1 MNSYP
6 ALDLEK
12 LKALNE
18 QSKKKEAQKQQAAAQ
33 QTKVK
38 QQQQQTAKAQT
49 KQAEEAKFNKT
60 LVSPAPKPTQSG
72 QLDGISKFIE
82 EKIGIPVVD
91 FLDNLS
97 GDQKTPDQIAQERKQ
112 KRAEGQAKRKQTEQA
127 LEQVAYSN
135 PVSAAATETLRA
147 GIGAFARPV
156 EAAIDKS
163 FQFYLNNT
171 VNKGLSPTDE
181 AYKRAYT
188 ELTKAPRTDVAKTGE
203 KLLSFFLLS
212 RALRNVPGAKLGT
225 SPMPEGLKGAA
236 WAGAKAKRI
245 VTEGLVPGAIA
256 DFFLTDAKDGNFS
269 EVIKGMVPEELQKSW
284 MFALATDQKKGDPIL
299 NSVKSVLE
307 GGPLNVAGNVIL
319 PALTTS
325 YRFARGLVAKGY
337 DKDRVVSE
345 ALEVLN
351 TEADKN
357 LKEVAQASSKETADM
372 MGVKTEELNQLELDA
387 QQLEARIKGEAQEP
401 PIAEG
406 MTRLYHGS
414 ADKGR
419 YDGPAW
425 FSTDKTYARDYRP
438 DAELQYVDVPT
449 ARIDELADPDNYGQ
463 TPAAGFTFNVEL
475 DSSLTG
481 LRKPLQTRNISS
493 ADPEEVQ
500 QLELDLD
507 NLRQKQTD
515 IRIDLDNAV
524 DPNTQKEY
532 FQNTGTIKA
541 DDVNDIG
548 AKQLNLEEGF
558 PGTGRVSIHG
568 NAGNILT
575 EAAVKQMGMS
585 KDVRQTLLKEIEQ
598 KIDIKAIA
606 KASGKT
612 YGEVLANIYRINK
625 DFTDSLKTYDNLAT
639 DDESALMKKLLSEA
653 GETVSTS
660 KKGLVGVTTETL
672 GAAKITIASYAN
684 DLYRLSKEAEKVDTA
699 QIADADYYERISDRL
714 LGLLELYKESTQFFG
729 GSLGALRVRALQNL
743 DQREI
748 DQIIKGTEVDEND
761 TALTIFAMKKMV
773 KEAKDA
779 YRRGDAN
786 GLEMMRRLTRALQ
799 LSGGDP
805 SKTLSFA
812 RTAFANL
819 SEVAARN
826 FYNSIL
832 SGVKTIFRNGSV
844 VYGLIERPTSI
855 IIGGALNLNPA
866 QMRAGLAGYHSILGS
881 AGEAWRVARRTIQTG
896 VPANQSLNQF
906 IRRSE
911 TKNAL
916 ETLDQVA
923 STRPEKVA
931 VGFLKWHYAVS
942 DFFDFPEKL
951 MMGMDDYFKTILVRQ
966 RIDEKATL
974 EAMESGIYDPKKF
987 MELKMTKYAKVM
999 DPQTG
1004 TIKSEAFKEYAEIGT
1019 FQSDPGKVANYISGA
1034 VSAIPGGTWMI
1045 PFIRTPANI
1054 LTYQLEHLP
1063 VVRSFSKNYRAAKD
1077 GGDELLLAEMNG
1089 RQAIGVMAV
1098 TASAYMA
1105 ANNLITGDMPDP
1117 RKESAEHQRWKDLGI
1132 KPRSLN
1138 FNGVYVPY
1146 NMVEPLSNIIAAS
1159 ANIARVVNTYGMS
1172 EDFGDRLVT
1181 ALAITIAGSFTEKSY
1196 FQGLAN
1202 LAELANPETW
1212 TSAGAAKAGL
1222 NAVNNQLP
1230 ISGFRRGVA
1239 NTFDGNMREYSNE
1252 FDRMLQNALPIYRN
1266 FAPAMISVM
1275 DGKPMKNPNGNIWNA
1290 NVPFEVG
1297 VSRQDKVVD
1306 MLSEIEFKWGDRLD
1320 KFKNIPLNRDQKAI
1334 VRKAM
1339 FDFNVRGRLLDEMNK
1354 PYFKEDLKEW
1364 QSRNLG
1370 PDREYFKSVR
1380 PRVYD
1385 NVQEIWSQAED
1396 YAYTVLQEKDPKLGE
1411 EIVRLQKKEYQIK
1424 TKANYSPNA
1433 ELANP
1438 SKIGLSDSELKQLN
1452 EVLDY

>member
-6 ALDLEK
+6 AIDIEK
-12 LKALNE
+12 LKKLNK
-18 QSKKKEAQKQQAAAQ
+18 QSEQQAVQEQ
-33 QTKVK
+33 QTQVKQAKAK
-38 QQQQQTAKAQT
+38 QQQQQAAKAKT
-49 KQAEEAKFNKT
+49 KQVEEQKFNKT
-60 LVSPAPKPTQSG
+60 LVNPLKPKPKPPG
-72 QLDGISKFIE
+72 QLDGLGKFIE

-112 KRAEGQAKRKQTEQA
+112 QRAAGQQKRQETDKA
-127 LEQVAYSN
+127 LEEQAYSN
-135 PVSAAATETLRA
+135 PVSAVGTEVLLA
-147 GIGAFARPV
+147 GIGAVVKPV
-156 EAAIDKS
+156 EAVIDKS
-163 FQFYLNNT
+163 YQFYLNNT
-171 VNKGLSPTDE
+171 VNKGLAPTDE
-181 AYKRAYT
+181 AYQRAYT

-203 KLLSFFLLS
+203 KLLSFFLLA
-212 RALRNVPGAKLGT
+212 RGLRGIPGAKLGM
-225 SPMPEGLKGAA
+225 SPMPAGLKGAA
-236 WAGAKAKRI
+236 WVGAKGKRI
-245 VTEGLVPGAIA
+245 VTEGLVPSVIS

-269 EVIKGMVPEELQKSW
+269 EVIKEMVPEELQQSW
-284 MFALATDQKKGDPIL
+284 MFALASDQKKGDPII
-299 NSVKSVLE
+299 NSVKSAFE
-307 GGPLNVAGNVIL
+307 GIPLNVVGNVVL

-345 ALEVLN
+345 ALEVLS

-372 MGVKTEELNQLELDA
+372 MGVKTEEYNQLELEA
-387 QQLEARIKGEAQEP
+387 QQLEARR
-401 PIAEG
+401 
-406 MTRLYHGS
+406 T
-414 ADKGR
+414 
-419 YDGPAW
+419 
-425 FSTDKTYARDYRP
+425 TT
-438 DAELQYVDVPT
+438 
-449 ARIDELADPDNYGQ
+449 
-463 TPAAGFTFNVEL
+463 
-475 DSSLTG
+475 
-481 LRKPLQTRNISS
+481 
-493 ADPEEVQ
+493 ADPEEAQ
-500 QLELDLD
+500 QLELDLG
-507 NLRQKQTD
+507 NLRQQQID

-541 DDVNDIG
+541 DDINDIG
-548 AKQLNLEEGF
+548 AKQMNLEEGF

-575 EAAVKQMGMS
+575 ESAVKQVNMS
-585 KDVRQTLLKEIEQ
+585 KEVRRKLLTEIEQ

-606 KASGKT
+606 KESGKT

-625 DFTDSLKTYDNLAT
+625 DFTDSLKTYDNLFV
-639 DDESALMKKLLSEA
+639 DDESCLMKKLLSEA

-660 KKGLVGVTTETL
+660 KKGVVGVTTETL
-672 GAAKITIASYAN
+672 GAAKITIASLAN
-684 DLYRLSKEAEKVDTA
+684 DLYTLSKKAERADTA

-748 DQIIKGTEVDEND
+748 DQIIKNTEVDESD

-786 GLEMMRRLTRALQ
+786 GLEAMRRLTRALQ

-812 RTAFANL
+812 RTAFTNL

-844 VYGLIERPTSI
+844 VYGLIERPSSI

-881 AGEAWRVARRTIQTG
+881 AKEAWHVAARTIKTG
-896 VPANQSLNQF
+896 VPANQSVNQF

-923 STRPEKVA
+923 STRPEKIA
-931 VGFLKWHYAVS
+931 VGFLKWQYAVS
-942 DFFDFPEKL
+942 DYFDFPEKL

-987 MELKMTKYAKVM
+987 MELKMTKYANVM

-1004 TIKSEAFKEYAEIGT
+1004 TIKSAAFKEYAEIGT

-1063 VVRSFSKNYRAAKD
+1063 VVRSFSKNYRAAKN

-1098 TASAYMA
+1098 AASAYMA
-1105 ANNLITGDMPDP
+1105 ANNLITGYKPDP
-1117 RKESAEHQRWKDLGI
+1117 RKEPAEYQRWTDLNI
-1132 KPRSLN
+1132 KPRSFN
-1138 FNGVYVPY
+1138 FNSVYVPY

-1159 ANIARVVNTYGMS
+1159 ANIARVMGTYGLS
-1172 EDFGDRLVT
+1172 EDFGERLST
-1181 ALAITIAGSFTEKSY
+1181 ALAITISGSFTEKSY

-1202 LAELANPETW
+1202 LAEVFTTENW
-1212 TSAGAAKAGL
+1212 TSAGVTRAAV
-1222 NAVNNQLP
+1222 NAVNNQFP
-1230 ISGFRRGVA
+1230 VSGFRRGVA

-1297 VSRQDKVVD
+1297 IARKDEVVD
-1306 MLSEIEFKWGDRLD
+1306 MLAEIEFKWGDRLD
-1320 KFKNIPLNRDQKAI
+1320 KFKNIPLTRDQKAI

-1339 FDFNVRGRLLDEMNK
+1339 FDFNVRGTLLNEMKK
-1354 PYFKEDLKEW
+1354 PYFKDDLKSWKE
-1364 QSRNLG
+1364 RRFG
-1370 PDREYFKSVR
+1370 PDKEYFNSVT
-1380 PRVYD
+1380 PNVYQ
-1385 NVQEIWSQAED
+1385 NVQQIWNDAED
-1396 YAYTVLQEKDPKLGE
+1396 YAFKVLQETDPTLGVKITE
-1411 EIVRLQKKEYQIK
+1411 LQRKEYQIK
-1424 TKANYSPNA
+1424 SKGNYNPSEA
-1433 ELANP
+1433 LANP
-1438 SKIGLSDSELKQLN
+1438 SQVGMTEQESKLLEDVLKF
-1452 EVLDY
+1452 

>member
-6 ALDLEK
+6 AIDIEK
-12 LKALNE
+12 LKKLNK
-18 QSKKKEAQKQQAAAQ
+18 QSEQQAVQEQ
-33 QTKVK
+33 QTQVKQAKAK
-38 QQQQQTAKAQT
+38 QQQQQAAKAKT
-49 KQAEEAKFNKT
+49 KQVEEQKFNKT
-60 LVSPAPKPTQSG
+60 LVNPLKPKPKPPG
-72 QLDGISKFIE
+72 QLDGLGKFIE

-112 KRAEGQAKRKQTEQA
+112 QRAAGQQKRQETDKA
-127 LEQVAYSN
+127 LEEQAYSN
-135 PVSAAATETLRA
+135 PVSAVGTEVLLA
-147 GIGAFARPV
+147 GIGAVVKPV
-156 EAAIDKS
+156 EAVIDKS
-163 FQFYLNNT
+163 YQFYLNNT
-171 VNKGLSPTDE
+171 VNKGLAPTDE
-181 AYKRAYT
+181 AYQRAYT

-203 KLLSFFLLS
+203 KLLSFFLLA
-212 RALRNVPGAKLGT
+212 RGLRGIPGAKLGM
-225 SPMPEGLKGAA
+225 SPMPAGLKGAA
-236 WAGAKAKRI
+236 WVGAKGKRI
-245 VTEGLVPGAIA
+245 VTEGLVPSVIS

-269 EVIKGMVPEELQKSW
+269 EVIKEMVPEELQQSW
-284 MFALATDQKKGDPIL
+284 MFALASDQKKGDPII
-299 NSVKSVLE
+299 NSVKSAFE
-307 GGPLNVAGNVIL
+307 GIPLNIAGNVIL
-319 PALTTS
+319 PALTTA
-325 YRFARGLVAKGY
+325 YRFARVLAGKGY
-337 DKDRVVSE
+337 DKDKVVSE
-345 ALEVLN
+345 ALEVLS

-372 MGVKTEELNQLELDA
+372 MGVKTEEYNQLEL
-387 QQLEARIKGEAQEP
+387 
-401 PIAEG
+401 
-406 MTRLYHGS
+406 
-414 ADKGR
+414 
-419 YDGPAW
+419 
-425 FSTDKTYARDYRP
+425 
-438 DAELQYVDVPT
+438 
-449 ARIDELADPDNYGQ
+449 
-463 TPAAGFTFNVEL
+463 
-475 DSSLTG
+475 
-481 LRKPLQTRNISS
+481 
-493 ADPEEVQ
+493 EVQ
-500 QLELDLD
+500 QLESRRASTPDPEETQQIELDLD
-507 NLRQKQTD
+507 NIRQQQTD

-541 DDVNDIG
+541 DDINDIG
-548 AKQLNLEEGF
+548 AKQMNLEEGF
-558 PGTGRVSIHG
+558 PGSGRVSIHG

-585 KDVRQTLLKEIEQ
+585 KDVRRKLLTEIEQ

-606 KASGKT
+606 KESGKT

-625 DFTDSLKTYDNLAT
+625 DFTDSLKTYDNLFV
-639 DDESALMKKLLSEA
+639 DDESGLMKKLLSEA

-660 KKGLVGVTTETL
+660 KKGVVGVTTETL
-672 GAAKITIASYAN
+672 GAAKITIASLAN
-684 DLYRLSKEAEKVDTA
+684 DLYTLSKKAERADTA

-748 DQIIKGTEVDEND
+748 DQIIKNTEVDESD

-786 GLEMMRRLTRALQ
+786 GLEAMRRLTRALQ

-812 RTAFANL
+812 RTAFTNL
-819 SEVAARN
+819 GEVAARN

-855 IIGGALNLNPA
+855 IIGGTLNMNPA
-866 QMRAGLAGYHSILGS
+866 QVRAGLAGYHSILGS
-881 AGEAWRVARRTIQTG
+881 AKEAWHVAARTIKTG
-896 VPANQSLNQF
+896 VPANQSVNQF

-923 STRPEKVA
+923 STRPEKIA
-931 VGFLKWHYAVS
+931 VGFLKWQYAVS
-942 DFFDFPEKL
+942 DYFDLPEKL

-974 EAMESGIYDPKKF
+974 EAMESGVYDPKKF
-987 MELKMTKYAKVM
+987 MKLKMTKYANVM

-1004 TIKSEAFKEYAEIGT
+1004 TIKSAAFKEYAEIGT

-1089 RQAIGVMAV
+1089 RQAIGVMTI

-1117 RKESAEHQRWKDLGI
+1117 RKEPAEYQRWKDLGI

-1138 FNGVYVPY
+1138 AGGAQISY

-1159 ANIARVVNTYGMS
+1159 ANMTRVINTYGMS

-1181 ALAITIAGSFTEKSY
+1181 ALAITIAGSFTERSY

-1222 NAVNNQLP
+1222 NAINNQLP
-1230 ISGFRRGVA
+1230 ISGLRRGIA

-1266 FAPAMISVM
+1266 FAPAMISIRT
-1275 DGKPMKNPNGNIWNA
+1275 GKPMKNPNGNIWNA

-1297 VSRQDKVVD
+1297 IPGDDKVVD
-1306 MLSEIEFKWGDRLD
+1306 MLGEIEFKWGDRLD

-1339 FDFNVRGRLLDEMNK
+1339 FDFNVFGRIENEMKK
-1354 PYFKEDLKEW
+1354 PYFKDDLKKWKE
-1364 QSRNLG
+1364 RHFG
-1370 PDREYFKSVR
+1370 PDKEYFKSKS
-1380 PRVYD
+1380 PKVYD
-1385 NVQEIWSQAED
+1385 NVQEIWTDAEN
-1396 YAYTVLQEKDPKLGE
+1396 YAFKVLRETDPALGE
-1411 EIVRLQKKEYQIK
+1411 KITDLKRKEYQMK
-1424 TKANYSPNA
+1424 SQGSYNPSEA
-1433 ELANP
+1433 LANP
-1438 SKIGLSDSELKQLN
+1438 SQVGMTEEESKLLEDVLKF
-1452 EVLDY
+1452 

>member
-6 ALDLEK
+6 AIDIEK
-12 LKALNE
+12 LKRLNK
-18 QSKKKEAQKQQAAAQ
+18 QSEQQAVQEQ
-33 QTKVK
+33 QTQVKQAKAK
-38 QQQQQTAKAQT
+38 QQQQQAAKAKTTQV
-49 KQAEEAKFNKT
+49 EEQKFNKT
-60 LVSPAPKPTQSG
+60 LVSPLKPKPKPPG
-72 QLDGISKFIE
+72 QLDGFGKFIE
-82 EKIGIPVVD
+82 ENISIPAAD

-112 KRAEGQAKRKQTEQA
+112 QRAAGQQKRKETDKA
-127 LEQVAYSN
+127 LDKVAYSN
-135 PVSAAATETLRA
+135 PVSAVGTEALRA
-147 GIGAFARPV
+147 GIGAVVKPV
-156 EAAIDKS
+156 EAVIDKS
-163 FQFYLNNT
+163 YQFYLNNT
-171 VNKGLSPTDE
+171 VNKGLSPADE
-181 AYKRAYT
+181 AYQRSYT
-188 ELTKAPRTDVAKTGE
+188 ELTKAPRTEVAKTGE
-203 KLLSFFLLS
+203 KLLSFILLARS
-212 RALRNVPGAKLGT
+212 LRNIPGAKLGT
-225 SPMPEGLKGAA
+225 SPMPAGLKGVA
-236 WAGAKAKRI
+236 WAGAKGRRI
-245 VTEGLVPGAIA
+245 VTEGLVPSAIA

-269 EVIKGMVPEELQKSW
+269 EVIKGMVPEELQQSW
-284 MFALATDQKKGDPIL
+284 MFALASDQKKGDPIL
-299 NSVKSVLE
+299 NSVKSVFE
-307 GGPLNVAGNVIL
+307 GLPLNVAGNVVL
-319 PALTTS
+319 PALTTA
-325 YRFARGLVAKGY
+325 YRFARVLAGKGY

-345 ALEVLN
+345 ALEVLS

-372 MGVKTEELNQLELDA
+372 MGVKTKEYNQLELEV
-387 QQLEARIKGEAQEP
+387 QQLESRR
-401 PIAEG
+401 
-406 MTRLYHGS
+406 T
-414 ADKGR
+414 
-419 YDGPAW
+419 
-425 FSTDKTYARDYRP
+425 TT
-438 DAELQYVDVPT
+438 
-449 ARIDELADPDNYGQ
+449 
-463 TPAAGFTFNVEL
+463 
-475 DSSLTG
+475 
-481 LRKPLQTRNISS
+481 
-493 ADPEEVQ
+493 ADPEEIQ

-507 NLRQKQTD
+507 NLRQQQTD

-541 DDVNDIG
+541 DDINDIG
-548 AKQLNLEEGF
+548 AKQMNLEEGF
-558 PGTGRVSIHG
+558 PGSGRVSIHG

-575 EAAVKQMGMS
+575 EAAVKQMNMS
-585 KDVRQTLLKEIEQ
+585 KEVRRTLLTEIEQ

-606 KASGKT
+606 KESGKT

-625 DFTDSLKTYDNLAT
+625 DFTDSLKTYDNLYK

-660 KKGLVGVTTETL
+660 KKGVVGVTTETL

-684 DLYRLSKEAEKVDTA
+684 DLYRLSKEAEKADTA

-748 DQIIKGTEVDEND
+748 DQIIKNTEVDEND

-786 GLEMMRRLTRALQ
+786 GLEAMRRLTRALQ

-805 SKTLSFA
+805 SKTLRFA
-812 RTAFANL
+812 RTAFSNL

-832 SGVKTIFRNGSV
+832 SGFKTIFRNGSV

-855 IIGGALNLNPA
+855 IVGGTFNLDPA
-866 QMRAGLAGYHSILGS
+866 QVKAGLAGYHSILGS

-896 VPANQSLNQF
+896 VPANQSVNQF
-906 IRRSE
+906 VRRSE

-942 DFFDFPEKL
+942 EYFDFPEKL

-987 MELKMTKYAKVM
+987 MELKMTKYANVM

-1004 TIKSEAFKEYAEIGT
+1004 TIKSAAFKEYAEIGT

-1034 VSAIPGGTWMI
+1034 ISAIPGGTWMV
-1045 PFIRTPANI
+1045 PFIRTPTNI
-1054 LTYQLEHLP
+1054 ITYQLEHLP
-1063 VVRSFSKNYRAAKD
+1063 VFRSFSKNYRAAKD

-1089 RQAIGVMAV
+1089 RQAIGVMAI

-1117 RKESAEHQRWKDLGI
+1117 RKEPAEYQRWKDLGI

-1138 FNGVYVPY
+1138 AGGAQISYG
-1146 NMVEPLSNIIAAS
+1146 MVEPLSNIIAAS
-1159 ANIARVVNTYGMS
+1159 ANMTRVINTYGMS

-1222 NAVNNQLP
+1222 NAINNQLP
-1230 ISGFRRGVA
+1230 ISGLRRGIA

-1266 FAPAMISVM
+1266 FAPAMISIRT
-1275 DGKPMKNPNGNIWNA
+1275 GKPMKNPNGNIWNA

-1297 VSRQDKVVD
+1297 IPGEDKVVD
-1306 MLSEIEFKWGDRLD
+1306 MLGEIEFKWGDRLD

-1334 VRKAM
+1334 IRKAM
-1339 FDFNVRGRLLDEMNK
+1339 FDFNVFGRIENEMKK
-1354 PYFKEDLKEW
+1354 PYFKDDLKKWKE
-1364 QSRNLG
+1364 RNFG
-1370 PDREYFKSVR
+1370 PDKEYFKSKS
-1380 PRVYD
+1380 PKVYD
-1385 NVQEIWSQAED
+1385 NVQEIWTDAEN
-1396 YAYTVLQEKDPKLGE
+1396 YAFKVLRETDPALGE
-1411 EIVRLQKKEYQIK
+1411 KITDLKRKEYQMK
-1424 TKANYSPNA
+1424 SQGSYNPSEA
-1433 ELANP
+1433 LANP
-1438 SKIGLSDSELKQLN
+1438 SQVGMTEEESKLLEDVLKF
-1452 EVLDY
+1452 

>member
-6 ALDLEK
+6 AIDIEK
-12 LKALNE
+12 LKKLNK
-18 QSKKKEAQKQQAAAQ
+18 QSEQQAVQEQ
-33 QTKVK
+33 QTQVKQAKAK
-38 QQQQQTAKAQT
+38 QQQQQAAKAKT
-49 KQAEEAKFNKT
+49 KQVEEQKFNKT
-60 LVSPAPKPTQSG
+60 LVNPLKPKPKPPG
-72 QLDGISKFIE
+72 QLDGLGKFIE

-112 KRAEGQAKRKQTEQA
+112 QRAAGQQKRQETDKA
-127 LEQVAYSN
+127 LEEQAYSN
-135 PVSAAATETLRA
+135 PVSAVGTEVLLA
-147 GIGAFARPV
+147 GIGAVVKPV
-156 EAAIDKS
+156 EAVIDKS
-163 FQFYLNNT
+163 YQFYLNNT
-171 VNKGLSPTDE
+171 VNKGLAPTDE
-181 AYKRAYT
+181 AYQRAYT

-203 KLLSFFLLS
+203 KLLSFFLLA
-212 RALRNVPGAKLGT
+212 RGLRGIPGAKLGM
-225 SPMPEGLKGAA
+225 SPMPAGLKGAA
-236 WAGAKAKRI
+236 WVGAKGKRI
-245 VTEGLVPGAIA
+245 VTEGLVPSVIA

-269 EVIKGMVPEELQKSW
+269 EVIKEMVPEELQQSW
-284 MFALATDQKKGDPIL
+284 MFALASDQKKGDPII
-299 NSVKSVLE
+299 NSVKSAFE
-307 GGPLNVAGNVIL
+307 GIPLNVAGNVIL
-319 PALTTS
+319 PALTTA

-345 ALEVLN
+345 ALEVLS

-372 MGVKTEELNQLELDA
+372 MGVKTEEYNQLELEA
-387 QQLEARIKGEAQEP
+387 QQLEARR
-401 PIAEG
+401 
-406 MTRLYHGS
+406 T
-414 ADKGR
+414 
-419 YDGPAW
+419 
-425 FSTDKTYARDYRP
+425 TT
-438 DAELQYVDVPT
+438 
-449 ARIDELADPDNYGQ
+449 
-463 TPAAGFTFNVEL
+463 
-475 DSSLTG
+475 
-481 LRKPLQTRNISS
+481 
-493 ADPEEVQ
+493 ADPEEAQ
-500 QLELDLD
+500 QLELDLG
-507 NLRQKQTD
+507 NLRQQQID

-541 DDVNDIG
+541 DDINDIG
-548 AKQLNLEEGF
+548 AKQMNLEEGF

-575 EAAVKQMGMS
+575 ESAVKQVNMS
-585 KDVRQTLLKEIEQ
+585 KEVRRKLLTEIEQ

-606 KASGKT
+606 KESGKT

-625 DFTDSLKTYDNLAT
+625 DFTDSLKTYDNLFV
-639 DDESALMKKLLSEA
+639 DDESGLMKKLLSEA

-660 KKGLVGVTTETL
+660 KKGVVGVTTETL
-672 GAAKITIASYAN
+672 GAAKITIASLAN
-684 DLYRLSKEAEKVDTA
+684 DLYTLSKKAERADTA

-748 DQIIKGTEVDEND
+748 DQIIKNTEVDESD

-786 GLEMMRRLTRALQ
+786 GLEAMRRLTRALQ

-812 RTAFANL
+812 RTAFTNL

-855 IIGGALNLNPA
+855 IIGGTFNMNPA
-866 QMRAGLAGYHSILGS
+866 QVRAGLAGYHSILGS
-881 AGEAWRVARRTIQTG
+881 ANEAWRVARRTIQTG
-896 VPANQSLNQF
+896 VPANQSVNQF

-923 STRPEKVA
+923 STRPEKIA
-931 VGFLKWHYAVS
+931 VGFLKWQYAVS
-942 DFFDFPEKL
+942 DYFDFPEKL

-987 MELKMTKYAKVM
+987 MELKMTKYANVM

-1004 TIKSEAFKEYAEIGT
+1004 TIKSAAFKEYAEIGT

-1089 RQAIGVMAV
+1089 RQAIGVMTI

-1117 RKESAEHQRWKDLGI
+1117 RKEPAEYQRWKDLGI

-1138 FNGVYVPY
+1138 AGGAQISY

-1159 ANIARVVNTYGMS
+1159 ANMTRVINTYGMS

-1181 ALAITIAGSFTEKSY
+1181 ALAITIAGSFTERSY

-1222 NAVNNQLP
+1222 NAINNQLP
-1230 ISGFRRGVA
+1230 ISGLRRGIA

-1266 FAPAMISVM
+1266 FAPAMISIRT
-1275 DGKPMKNPNGNIWNA
+1275 GKPMKNPNGNIWNA

-1297 VSRQDKVVD
+1297 IPGDDKVVD
-1306 MLSEIEFKWGDRLD
+1306 MLGEIEFKWGDRLD

-1339 FDFNVRGRLLDEMNK
+1339 FDFNVFGRIENEMKK
-1354 PYFKEDLKEW
+1354 PYFKDDLKKWKE
-1364 QSRNLG
+1364 RHFG
-1370 PDREYFKSVR
+1370 PDKEYFKSKS
-1380 PRVYD
+1380 PKVYD
-1385 NVQEIWSQAED
+1385 NVQEIWTDAEN
-1396 YAYTVLQEKDPKLGE
+1396 YAFKVLRETDPALGE
-1411 EIVRLQKKEYQIK
+1411 KITDLKRKEYQMK
-1424 TKANYSPNA
+1424 SQGSYNPSEA
-1433 ELANP
+1433 LANP
-1438 SKIGLSDSELKQLN
+1438 SQVGMTEEESKLLEDVLKF
-1452 EVLDY
+1452 